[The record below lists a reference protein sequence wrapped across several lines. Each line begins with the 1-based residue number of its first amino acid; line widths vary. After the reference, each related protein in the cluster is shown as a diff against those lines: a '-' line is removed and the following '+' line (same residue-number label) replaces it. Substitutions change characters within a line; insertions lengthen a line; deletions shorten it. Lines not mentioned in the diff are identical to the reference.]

1 MYTVCHRQMSCAT
14 WLTLCT
20 ASTSV
25 NHYLMLVFA
34 GHCNFYSWQPSVSS
48 LIQAVVLQTW
58 QRCQAVALLKPV
70 SNWNLRNNPQI
81 ILNQNRKIQSFWSFL
96 GKKKYLKILSAKL
109 QSCYSDLIYWKAYT
123 VWETKFLKHVP
134 ENRCLLYVLYKVLF
148 VQANF
153 LLAQLKIYLHRQALV
168 SLLYMSIQTRCLC
181 CKILRMKHK

>member
-1 MYTVCHRQMSCAT
+1 MMYTLKMYTVYHRQMSCAT

-48 LIQAVVLQTW
+48 LIQAVVLQ
-58 QRCQAVALLKPV
+58 RCQAVALLKPV

-96 GKKKYLKILSAKL
+96 GKKSIWKSCLRNSSHVIRTWYIEKHIRYGKLNFWSMCLKIDVSYMF
-109 QSCYSDLIYWKAYT
+109 YSSRPIFFSPNWKFT
-123 VWETKFLKHVP
+123 RTDKH
-134 ENRCLLYVLYKVLF
+134 
-148 VQANF
+148 
-153 LLAQLKIYLHRQALV
+153 
-168 SLLYMSIQTRCLC
+168 
-181 CKILRMKHK
+181 